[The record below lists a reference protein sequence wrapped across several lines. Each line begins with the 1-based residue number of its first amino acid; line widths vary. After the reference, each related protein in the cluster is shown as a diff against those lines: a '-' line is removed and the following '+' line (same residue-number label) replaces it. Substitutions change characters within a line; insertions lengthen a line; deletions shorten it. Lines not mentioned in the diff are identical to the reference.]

1 MQSPNSFH
9 DAYAGVCNT
18 GTDGDKRSRD
28 GRRSTNP
35 FASWMDPIDVGFT
48 GGLHTD
54 HAPLSS
60 VANRPATSTLPSHT
74 FADQGASTWNRPQ
87 PPLNSQTFSPPTFY
101 MPQEPPQSAASSS
114 SRNPF
119 MHTPYQP
126 PPVRQQQ
133 QQQHDGTTATLQ
145 HRYSLGG
152 SQFLEPEPI
161 SPGASTLVGSP
172 MTPRYDHQRQF
183 SWLGSAGQHQC
194 PQSGTPSDFTKEQ
207 HSSPAAASTSR
218 SGSFRS
224 GSFGRK
230 GFTPGASRAGEG
242 HHGSSSTVEH
252 AVAAR
257 TLGYFDHQQ
266 LMPGPYSQ
274 GKPSAWEPHVSV
286 LMDDISLDNFSPSDS
301 PPTSN
306 EHHRG
311 GSRTGLY
318 NKGAY
323 MDGANTPLSE
333 VGRSSNTSMVTLL
346 AQTNTASTN
355 SSSSTLFGSFL
366 SKSKNNSSFQKL
378 SDLEPLEP
386 PRQLQHQSISTTGS
400 EGKVYS
406 QRPKPKQFGKKK
418 AGQGKGNS
426 GNKSR
431 EALFSNE
438 RTFIQWIKFGILLG
452 TMALTLC
459 NFGAL
464 DSLAFYI
471 GASVLMVA
479 MSSLAY
485 AAFLFHVRDRSL
497 TRRLKNSLAKKQT
510 DSLTGADV
518 KGAKSLP
525 DSQPR
530 EACYYDRLGPT
541 LLCGVLLFAYSINF
555 YLSITGGSAMNKDG
569 GLSFFHQDQEE

>member
-1 MQSPNSFH
+1 M
-9 DAYAGVCNT
+9 Y
-18 GTDGDKRSRD
+18 
-28 GRRSTNP
+28 
-35 FASWMDPIDVGFT
+35 
-48 GGLHTD
+48 
-54 HAPLSS
+54 
-60 VANRPATSTLPSHT
+60 
-74 FADQGASTWNRPQ
+74 
-87 PPLNSQTFSPPTFY
+87 
-101 MPQEPPQSAASSS
+101 
-114 SRNPF
+114 
-119 MHTPYQP
+119 TPYQP

-133 QQQHDGTTATLQ
+133 YQQPDGTATAMQ
-145 HRYSLGG
+145 HRFSLGG
-152 SQFLEPEPI
+152 TQFLDPEPI

-183 SWLGSAGQHQC
+183 SWLGSEGQHQHS
-194 PQSGTPSDFTKEQ
+194 QSGTPSGSLRGQ
-207 HSSPAAASTSR
+207 HPSPASASAS
-218 SGSFRS
+218 RS
-224 GSFGRK
+224 GSFGRMA
-230 GFTPGASRAGEG
+230 FTTGASRAGEG
-242 HHGSSSTVEH
+242 VHGSSSAVEH
-252 AVAAR
+252 AIAAR

-286 LMDDISLDNFSPSDS
+286 LMDDISLDNFSSSDS
-301 PPTSN
+301 PPTSK
-306 EHHRG
+306 EHQRG

-318 NKGAY
+318 NQGAY
-323 MDGANTPLSE
+323 MDGTSTPLSE

-378 SDLEPLEP
+378 SDLEPPEP
-386 PRQLQHQSISTTGS
+386 QRQLQHQTISAVGS
-400 EGKVYS
+400 EGKMYS
-406 QRPKPKQFGKKK
+406 QRPKSKPFGKKK
-418 AGQGKGNS
+418 AGQGKGNG

-485 AAFLFHVRDRSL
+485 AAFIFHVRDRALS
-497 TRRLKNSLAKKQT
+497 RRLKSALAKKQA
-510 DSLTGADV
+510 DSPSGV
-518 KGAKSLP
+518 GGKGARSSP
-525 DSQPR
+525 DSAVTQQPR
-530 EACYYDRLGPT
+530 ETCYYDRLGPT
-541 LLCGVLLFAYSINF
+541 LLCSVLLFAYSINF
-555 YLSITGGSAMNKDG
+555 YRNAPHLDFDI
-569 GLSFFHQDQEE
+569 F

>member
-1 MQSPNSFH
+1 MQSPDSFH

-18 GTDGDKRSRD
+18 STDGDKNNRD

-35 FASWMDPIDVGFT
+35 FASWMDPIDIGFT
-48 GGLHTD
+48 IGQHD
-54 HAPLSS
+54 QQRQPASNNSPLSC
-60 VANRPATSTLPSHT
+60 ATPATTLLPSPPAL
-74 FADQGASTWNRPQ
+74 FADTPGASTWTRPY
-87 PPLNSQTFSPPTFY
+87 PPLTSHTVPPPTFH
-101 MPQEPPQSAASSS
+101 MPHEPPASAASSS

-119 MHTPYQP
+119 MYTPYQP
-126 PPVRQQQ
+126 PPARQ
-133 QQQHDGTTATLQ
+133 QQQHDGTAAAAQQ
-145 HRYSLGG
+145 HRFSLGG
-152 SQFLEPEPI
+152 TQFLEPEPI

-172 MTPRYDHQRQF
+172 MTPRYDRQRQF
-183 SWLGSAGQHQC
+183 SWLGSAGQHQAS
-194 PQSGTPSDFTKEQ
+194 QSGTPFDSMREQ
-207 HSSPAAASTSR
+207 HPAPAAAVAS
-218 SGSFRS
+218 RS
-224 GSFGRK
+224 GSFGRM
-230 GFTPGASRAGEG
+230 GFTTGASRAGESLY
-242 HHGSSSTVEH
+242 GSSSAVEH

-286 LMDDISLDNFSPSDS
+286 LMDDISLDNFSTSDS

-323 MDGANTPLSE
+323 MDGTSTPLSE
-333 VGRSSNTSMVTLL
+333 AGRSSNTSMVTLL

-355 SSSSTLFGSFL
+355 SSSSTLFGGFL
-366 SKSKNNSSFQKL
+366 SKTKNNSSFQKL
-378 SDLEPLEP
+378 SDLEPQEP
-386 PRQLQHQSISTTGS
+386 QGQLQHQTISAAGS
-400 EGKVYS
+400 EGKTYS

-418 AGQGKGNS
+418 AGQGKGNG

-485 AAFLFHVRDRSL
+485 AAFIFHVRDRSL
-497 TRRLKNSLAKKQT
+497 SRRLKSALANKQAV
-510 DSLTGADV
+510 SPSGMAI
-518 KGAKSLP
+518 A
-525 DSQPR
+525 QPR
-530 EACYYDRLGPT
+530 ETCYYDRLGPT
-541 LLCGVLLFAYSINF
+541 LLCSVLLFAYSINF
-555 YLSITGGSAMNKDG
+555 YLSITGGSTMNKDG
-569 GLSFFHQDQEE
+569 GLSFFHEDQEV

>member
-1 MQSPNSFH
+1 MQSSGSFH

-18 GTDGDKRSRD
+18 GTDGDKSIRD

-35 FASWMDPIDVGFT
+35 FASWMDPIDIGFT
-48 GGLHTD
+48 VGLHTD
-54 HAPLSS
+54 QQHHSASNSVPFSS
-60 VANRPATSTLPSHT
+60 IANPPVTSTLPSHT
-74 FADQGASTWNRPQ
+74 ALFVEPGASTWSRSHQ
-87 PPLNSQTFSPPTFY
+87 PLNSHTISPPTFH
-101 MPQEPPQSAASSS
+101 MPQEPPASVGSSS

-119 MHTPYQP
+119 MYTPYQP

-133 QQQHDGTTATLQ
+133 QQQQHDGSPAALQ
-145 HRYSLGG
+145 HRFSLGG
-152 SQFLEPEPI
+152 TQFLEPEPN

-183 SWLGSAGQHQC
+183 SWLGSAAQNQ
-194 PQSGTPSDFTKEQ
+194 PSQSGAPSDLTQEQ
-207 HSSPAAASTSR
+207 HPSIAAASAT
-218 SGSFRS
+218 RS
-224 GSFGRK
+224 GSFGRM
-230 GFTPGASRAGEG
+230 GFTTGASRSGEG
-242 HHGSSSTVEH
+242 IHGSSSTVEH
-252 AVAAR
+252 AIAAR

-266 LMPGPYSQ
+266 LMPAPYSQ

-301 PPTSN
+301 PPTSK

-318 NKGAY
+318 NKGAL
-323 MDGANTPLSE
+323 MDGASTPLSE
-333 VGRSSNTSMVTLL
+333 IGRSSNTSMVTLL

-355 SSSSTLFGSFL
+355 SSSSTLFGGFL

-378 SDLEPLEP
+378 SDLEPQES
-386 PRQLQHQSISTTGS
+386 QLQHQTISAAGS
-400 EGKVYS
+400 EGKMYS

-418 AGQGKGNS
+418 AGQGKGNG

-464 DSLAFYI
+464 ESLAFYI

-485 AAFLFHVRDRSL
+485 AAFIFHVRDRALS
-497 TRRLKNSLAKKQT
+497 RRLKTALAKKQT
-510 DSLTGADV
+510 DSSSAVDV
-518 KGAKSLP
+518 KGAKSMP
-525 DSQPR
+525 NSAIAQPR
-530 EACYYDRLGPT
+530 ETCYYDRLGPT
-541 LLCGVLLFAYSINF
+541 LLCSVLLFAYSINF
-555 YLSITGGSAMNKDG
+555 YYISTN
-569 GLSFFHQDQEE
+569 